1 MSKKLDEMIL
11 ELARFSPMSWT
22 VQTDFDKK
30 NLCEFVKAFALDT
43 LHDLDIQHELLK
55 EDKE

>member
-11 ELARFSPMSWT
+11 DLARFSPMSWT

-30 NLCEFVKAFALDT
+30 NLCEFVKAFALDA
-43 LHDLDIQHELLK
+43 LHDLDVRNELLK
-55 EDKE
+55 EEE

>member
-30 NLCEFVKAFALDT
+30 NLCEFVKAFALDA